1 MADERVRINDLP
13 ADASPS
19 PDDNVAIDRASTRR
33 TTVRQLVAAALPIAT
48 EPQARQGL
56 NDAVAMTPLK
66 TAQAIETL
74 GSSRFASIAQGN
86 LAATAVQPNRTIA
99 TGTGLSGG
107 GDLSQDRTVSLS
119 AESIASLARADS
131 AVQSDRTVSAGSGLV
146 GGGTLAAN
154 ITLSLSSTALATLA
168 LADTAVQPAD
178 LGALARK
185 DKVATT
191 DIDATGSTSN
201 GALLTRGGNW
211 VVPSGGGDMFRLTYD
226 PKNKLTDAFDMANMD
241 EAANAKIM
249 TAAERAKLTG
259 IETGA
264 QVNTV
269 RTVAGKTGD
278 VVVNKADVGLGN
290 VANKTEA
297 QMAATGAIAD
307 AIGGKLNLSGG
318 QMTGTINGA
327 AATAAG
333 LSSFFANTHGGS
345 FDGMRTR
352 GAPFTSWV
360 NHSGSSYAPVVKI
373 SYNSAN
379 AYVGHW
385 SVGVLNGQDAN
396 ANTFCISHVN
406 ADGHLGRSWFFNP
419 ISGDLEIPAAL
430 KMTRGA
436 FYDDGNSGGA
446 KWEAWGS
453 WYAFEAINNRI
464 EQRAR
469 DWAVQEGNWQTRTY
483 LLAERFPI
491 GSTLLARVN
500 HADLPSGTWVGGD
513 QIEMVYFSDGNGT
526 PMRMNSSNG
535 PGWGSWEALSHIS
548 RYHAGN
554 FKRVQ

>member
-1 MADERVRINDLP
+1 MPRNGQGVYSLPPVYLAVTGEKVQAQQHNTPLEDLA
-13 ADASPS
+13 ADANLPRPITTGGTGGGSAKQAR
-19 PDDNVAIDRASTRR
+19 DNLDVYSKPEVDTKIR
-33 TTVRQLVAAALPIAT
+33 TTVSEAPKKDAIADEDGVLVTDSTDSDKPKRVLWSKIT
-48 EPQARQGL
+48 E
-56 NDAVAMTPLK
+56 TLK
-66 TAQAIETL
+66 TKFDAL
-74 GSSRFASIAQGN
+74 Y
-86 LAATAVQPNRTIA
+86 LK
-99 TGTGLSGG
+99 LSGG
-107 GDLSQDRTVSLS
+107 
-119 AESIASLARADS
+119 
-131 AVQSDRTVSAGSGLV
+131 
-146 GGGTLAAN
+146 TLTGAL
-154 ITLSLSSTALATLA
+154 TLSGDPTEKLHAAPKQYIDGKVDNLPSLL
-168 LADTAVQPAD
+168 
-178 LGALARK
+178 
-185 DKVATT
+185 DK
-191 DIDATGSTSN
+191 
-201 GALLTRGGNW
+201 
-211 VVPSGGGDMFRLTYD
+211 
-226 PKNKLTDAFDMANMD
+226 
-241 EAANAKIM
+241 
-249 TAAERAKLTG
+249 
-259 IETGA
+259 
-264 QVNTV
+264 
-269 RTVAGKTGD
+269 
-278 VVVNKADVGLGN
+278 
-290 VANKTEA
+290 
-297 QMAATGAIAD
+297 
-307 AIGGKLNLSGG
+307 KLNLSGG

-385 SVGVLNGQDAN
+385 SVGVLNGQDVN

-500 HADLPSGTWVGGD
+500 HTDLPSGTWVGGD